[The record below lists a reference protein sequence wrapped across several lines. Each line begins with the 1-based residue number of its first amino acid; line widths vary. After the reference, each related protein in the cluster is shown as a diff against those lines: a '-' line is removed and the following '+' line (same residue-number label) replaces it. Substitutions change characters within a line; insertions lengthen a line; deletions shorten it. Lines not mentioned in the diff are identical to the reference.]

1 MDLNQATQLLTWLDE
16 EHRKDKALLMK
27 LQSQADARQVQ
38 LTEQARQLQ
47 EIQGALTRI
56 ESQFS
61 KLAQL
66 EDSVQSIRTE
76 FTGLLQKHAAEQQV
90 REEQRTRAEKLES
103 ETIVR
108 LVRELQER
116 VDALGAL
123 DSTVAVL
130 RDEDSRL
137 QGELTKALA
146 QLSEASKRL
155 EAQDQHVTSLSQDAQ
170 VLREGLASARLV
182 YEDLSNKSMALKAAL
197 DGFGLRLDTKVEQ
210 LQSTLEEVS
219 KRQQTDLGSFQVKQ
233 QEQGRLVEGLDKEVK
248 AAQTQMARWTK
259 QMEEFTAQFERNRK
273 TLYDLHELERQMRH
287 QGNELVELQ
296 RLAAERQRTEL
307 REWQDDQARVDE
319 EQTARL
325 EQLETW
331 QQKATETLA
340 GLRERLEQNRQDL
353 EALANELWQTWA
365 EYMQGHVKLIE
376 NIVEQ
381 RETR

>member
-1 MDLNQATQLLTWLDE
+1 LDLNQATQLLTWLDE

-197 DGFGLRLDTKVEQ
+197 DGFGLRLDTKLEQ

>member
-16 EHRKDKALLMK
+16 EHRKDKALLME

-210 LQSTLEEVS
+210 LQSTLEQVS

>member
-1 MDLNQATQLLTWLDE
+1 LDLNQATQLLTWLDE

>member
-197 DGFGLRLDTKVEQ
+197 DGFGLRLDTKLEQ